1 MAGWRET
8 RSRACTRAQI
18 FIQLSA
24 GHHHTCGVGVDERIH
39 CWGNKREAGHSP
51 SGLFQ
56 QVAAGE
62 FHSCGLYKDGP
73 IKCWGADGRDGRLA
87 APPGKFVQVAA
98 GARHTCGLR
107 PTGLVECW
115 GAKKGG
121 ASPPEGVRFKQ
132 IALASSAQ
140 HACGVEYETGALRC
154 WGEDT
159 NGQAPAASAAG
170 VSYAQV
176 SVGGTT
182 TCAIVEATRKIEC
195 LGRRTDLQLQTT
207 PLSRAER
214 ERSARKLL
222 HRQVQ
227 LDGSEDS
234 PKARRLRPQ
243 QNPVRPSM
251 SRASSVERHQCAVGW
266 TIMPR

>member
-1 MAGWRET
+1 MLGRGRVRGGSPRRRASSC
-8 RSRACTRAQI
+8 RSPRAR
-18 FIQLSA
+18 
-24 GHHHTCGVGVDERIH
+24 G
-39 CWGNKREAGHSP
+39 
-51 SGLFQ
+51 
-56 QVAAGE
+56 
-62 FHSCGLYKDGP
+62 
-73 IKCWGADGRDGRLA
+73 
-87 APPGKFVQVAA
+87 
-98 GARHTCGLR
+98 TCGLR

-115 GAKKGG
+115 GANKKG
-121 ASPPEGVRFKQ
+121 AATPPEGVRFKQ

-182 TCAIVEATRKIEC
+182 TCAIVAATRKIEC

-234 PKARRLRPQ
+234 PKARRLREALEALPDEDNAPLVVARWEQ
-243 QNPVRPSM
+243 I
-251 SRASSVERHQCAVGW
+251 SVGFHHQCAVTEDAELKCWGPW
-266 TIMPR
+266 TGPRIPSPSEVPPDFVVA